1 MKKVLC
7 FGDSN
12 TYGFIPS
19 SGGRYDKNIR
29 WSGIIQTLAQNNF
42 EVIEAGC
49 NNRTAFCDNPAG
61 FNETGYKIL
70 PSFLTPDINV
80 VILAIGINDLQF
92 AYNVTLDEF
101 EAGINKLVNIVR
113 SKIPDAEIL
122 LVSPSVIGEDILHS
136 FFAAMFD
143 HTSIEKSKHLSVIY
157 KRIAEKENC
166 KLLDL
171 KEIARPSKID
181 GLHYEEV
188 EHKQIASAI
197 FDILNRIE

>member
-19 SGGRYDKNIR
+19 SGRRYDKNIR

-70 PSFLTPDINV
+70 PSFLTPDINI

-101 EAGINKLVNIVR
+101 EAGINKLVNIVH

-188 EHKQIASAI
+188 EHKKIASAI

>member
-19 SGGRYDKNIR
+19 SGRRYDKNIR

-80 VILAIGINDLQF
+80 VILAIGINII
-92 AYNVTLDEF
+92 T
-101 EAGINKLVNIVR
+101 
-113 SKIPDAEIL
+113 
-122 LVSPSVIGEDILHS
+122 
-136 FFAAMFD
+136 
-143 HTSIEKSKHLSVIY
+143 
-157 KRIAEKENC
+157 
-166 KLLDL
+166 
-171 KEIARPSKID
+171 
-181 GLHYEEV
+181 
-188 EHKQIASAI
+188 
-197 FDILNRIE
+197 